1 MTNFQRKPL
10 RKSDTSIKTFDD
22 IKLPIFV
29 EEFLSYGPKHP
40 IKDKLNELHF
50 LANVDKLV
58 RNLRANELEGEK
70 LCEKEVSAKWY
81 ARNIRETP
89 VDRALH
95 EWWNIWK
102 KMLFLLNLMMKA
114 MDFVL
119 WEDKLMTEHTT
130 GDLELPTVYRN
141 QKWHW

>member
-1 MTNFQRKPL
+1 MTNFQRKTL

-81 ARNIRETP
+81 ARNIRVMKYLKENALFAEPYDEGNGFCVMRRQTY
-89 VDRALH
+89 DRTHYRRFGIANSLQKSKMAL
-95 EWWNIWK
+95 I
-102 KMLFLLNLMMKA
+102 
-114 MDFVL
+114 V
-119 WEDKLMTEHTT
+119 
-130 GDLELPTVYRN
+130 
-141 QKWHW
+141 